1 MKELK
6 GKVIPNKT
14 YAANGYM
21 RKLLD
26 SIYEDVKRL
35 LVLAYYN
42 TNGITPRTEI
52 KSFNIEIDGR
62 SFYDHQ
68 LMT

>member
-1 MKELK
+1 
-6 GKVIPNKT
+6 
-14 YAANGYM
+14 M

>member
-1 MKELK
+1 
-6 GKVIPNKT
+6 
-14 YAANGYM
+14 M

-52 KSFNIEIDGR
+52 KRFNIEIDGR